1 MEIIISVIGGLGLLL
16 YGMSLMGE
24 ALQKAVGNKMRDIIG
39 ALTKNKYMGAL
50 VGCVVTILVGSSSA
64 TTVMTIGFVN
74 AGVMTLDQAVGIIIG
89 SNLGTTVTAQL
100 IALNLDAI
108 APLVAGIGVFVILLS
123 KSKKRMRSIGEIMF
137 GFGLIFLG
145 MSMMKSGL
153 EPLQNEPWFTEFF
166 YKLDN
171 PFVGLLVGLGLTTL
185 VQSSAASI
193 GLMQALAA
201 EGFLTINQAFPVL
214 FGDNIG
220 TTTTGL
226 ISSIGTNRNGKRTA
240 FMHFMFNVVG
250 TILFM
255 TLLRIPIQ
263 RVVIYLSPDNPARQI
278 ANAHTLFNLVN
289 IFIQL
294 PFSSFL
300 VKAARFF
307 VPGGETDERSY
318 STYLDDRVLRTP
330 SIALDAARKEIE
342 RMADLALSNIE
353 RAELSIS
360 TGSEVEIESVAEYE
374 ETINHL
380 EEEIVEYL
388 VKLGR
393 ENLSEDQYSDL
404 NTMMSMTTD
413 LERVGDHATNL
424 AELAHYMNEER
435 IQFSEDALGD
445 AQAIIEKA
453 IAALDNAM
461 DAFKHDDM
469 HRARAV
475 FAIEDEVD
483 AMEKKFRREHMD
495 RLADGS
501 CMPPVGVVFLD
512 VLTNIERVSDHAN
525 NIATYLIEN
534 EAERKIT
541 YKIR

>member
-1 MEIIISVIGGLGLLL
+1 MAIIVSVVGGLGLLL

-24 ALQKAVGNKMRDIIG
+24 ALQKAVGSKMRDIIG
-39 ALTKNKYMGAL
+39 ALTKNKYVGAL
-50 VGCVVTILVGSSSA
+50 VGCIVTILVGSSSA

-100 IALNLDAI
+100 IAFNLDAI
-108 APLVAGIGVFVILLS
+108 APLFAGIGVFIIFLS
-123 KSKKRMRSIGEIMF
+123 KSKKKMRSIGEILF

-145 MSMMKSGL
+145 MAMMKNGL
-153 EPLQNEPWFTEFF
+153 EPLQNEAWFKNFF
-166 YKLDN
+166 FKLDH
-171 PFVGLLVGLGLTTL
+171 PMIGLLVGLGLTTL

-193 GLMQALAA
+193 GLMQALSAQ
-201 EGFLTINQAFPVL
+201 GFLTINQAFPVL

-250 TILFM
+250 TIIFM

-263 RVVIYLSPDNPARQI
+263 RVVVYLSPDNPARQI
-278 ANAHTLFNLVN
+278 ANAHTLFNFVN
-289 IFIQL
+289 IIIQL
-294 PFSSFL
+294 PFSKLL
-300 VKAARFF
+300 VKAACFF
-307 VPGGETDERSY
+307 VPGDVSDELSY

-330 SIALDAARKEIE
+330 SIALDAARKELA
-342 RMADLALSNIE
+342 RMAELALSNIRRGE
-353 RAELSIS
+353 CSIK
-360 TGSEVEIESVAEYE
+360 TGSEVEIESVGEYE

-404 NTMMSMTTD
+404 NTMMSITTD

-424 AELAHYMNEER
+424 AELAHYMNEEA
-435 IQFSEDALGD
+435 IQFSEDALIE
-445 AQAIIEKA
+445 AEAIIGTA
-453 IAALDNAM
+453 VSALENAM
-461 DAFKHDDM
+461 DAFKFSDM
-469 HRARAV
+469 DRARKV
-475 FAIEDEVD
+475 FEIEDEVD
-483 AMEKKFRREHMD
+483 AMEKKFRSEHMA

-525 NIATYLIEN
+525 NIATYIIEN
-534 EAERKIT
+534 KAEK
-541 YKIR
+541 KQL